1 MNEQRPEADQATAEE
16 ASDTTERQEGVRRA
30 TTEDPRAAPAVDPGR
45 GPNAAAGAPEEELG
59 DLAYKLLV
67 GIRMSVRYHTR
78 RRAWFLGWHNG
89 TLIGVVLFAGGVTAR
104 LEPLGYSWLLTLLT
118 GAFVALN
125 IVFRFADTAAVHQSL
140 AVRFRVLEQQIVP
153 PQRVNEA
160 DYLRLHGERLA
171 IESEEP
177 PPKRLL
183 SVLCQYEVIRA
194 TRADLGEDVTNMM
207 ARIGWCRRALS
218 PMWSQA
224 GFVTRQLRG
233 IRLNA

>member
-1 MNEQRPEADQATAEE
+1 MNEQGTEADHTKADE
-16 ASDTTERQEGVRRA
+16 ARDTTERQEGVRRGPADDRKA
-30 TTEDPRAAPAVDPGR
+30 TAADDPG
-45 GPNAAAGAPEEELG
+45 GGSDAASGAPQEELD

-67 GIRMSVRYHTR
+67 GVRMSVRYHTR

-89 TLIGVVLFAGGVTAR
+89 TLIGIVLFAGGVTAR

-153 PQRVNEA
+153 PQRLTEP
-160 DYLRLHGERLA
+160 DYVRLHGERLA

-194 TRADLGEDVTNMM
+194 TRSDLGEDVTNMM

-233 IRLNA
+233 IRLTA